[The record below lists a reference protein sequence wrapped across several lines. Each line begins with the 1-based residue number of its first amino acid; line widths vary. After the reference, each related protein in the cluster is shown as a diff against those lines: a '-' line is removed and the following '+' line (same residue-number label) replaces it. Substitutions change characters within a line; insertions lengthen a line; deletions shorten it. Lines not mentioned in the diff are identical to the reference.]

1 MLNEELDDFNDAI
14 PLIAHAL
21 SHHLMRLANS
31 LAAIAFPTDPPPA
44 TATLKQQRIELL
56 PAHVAHKCSMLVEQ
70 QLDLEAKRISLAA
83 LAAELGEEYKKIL
96 EKTVKLLEEVKF
108 GVAEKAARVKARCLE
123 EVVEG
128 MEGKLK

>member
-1 MLNEELDDFNDAI
+1 
-14 PLIAHAL
+14 
-21 SHHLMRLANS
+21 MRLAIS
-31 LAAIAFPTDPPPA
+31 LATIAFPTDPSPA
-44 TATLKQQRIELL
+44 TATLRQQRIEIL
-56 PAHVAHKCSMLVEQ
+56 PAHVAHKCSVLAEQ
-70 QLDLEAKRISLAA
+70 QLDLEAKRIKLAA

-108 GVAEKAARVKARCLE
+108 GVAEKAARAQATSLE